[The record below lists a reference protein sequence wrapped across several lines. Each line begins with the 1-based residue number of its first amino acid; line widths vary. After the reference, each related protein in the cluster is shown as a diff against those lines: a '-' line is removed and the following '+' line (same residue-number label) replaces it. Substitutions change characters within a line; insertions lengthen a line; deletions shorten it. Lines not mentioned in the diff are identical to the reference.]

1 MQMYLLLEATM
12 KIRILFSLWMTALV
26 LLACQPARNDQPAVP
41 PEPEGSQPLATPEAA
56 AARSGT
62 MEASM
67 TSQPDPI
74 PPAEPLPPVT
84 GEVPAS
90 LMDAILQDVSQRTG
104 AQPAQVKVIRAQAV
118 VWNDGSLGCPQP
130 GMFYTQALV
139 RGFWVVLELD
149 GKTYDYHAAE
159 SGYFVLCENGQPPFG
174 APGLPDK

>member
-1 MQMYLLLEATM
+1 M
-12 KIRILFSLWMTALV
+12 KIRVLVSLWMTALV
-26 LLACQPARNDQPAVP
+26 LLACQPVRNDLTPMP
-41 PEPEGSQPLATPEAA
+41 PEPGGSQPLATPEPAA
-56 AARSGT
+56 TRSGK

-74 PPAEPLPPVT
+74 PPTEPIPAVT
-84 GEVPAS
+84 GEAPPA
-90 LMDAILQDVSQRTG
+90 LMEAILQDVSQRTG

-139 RGFWVVLELD
+139 RGYWVVLELD

-159 SGYFVLCENGQPPFG
+159 SGYFVLCESGQPPFG